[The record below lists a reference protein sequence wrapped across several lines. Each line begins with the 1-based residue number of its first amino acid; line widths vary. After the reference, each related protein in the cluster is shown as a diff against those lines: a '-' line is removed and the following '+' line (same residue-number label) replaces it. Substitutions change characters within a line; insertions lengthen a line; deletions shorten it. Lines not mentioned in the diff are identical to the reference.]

1 MRKDVFWADG
11 TQITQEGWKGSV
23 KIKDILMQAAPV
35 VMETGGAIIVIDEFD
50 KMCERKMSGS
60 ENVAYSV
67 QSELLKVIEGE
78 LVRYKDFV
86 LDTSRISFIF
96 LGSFASM
103 VAAKKNRPNSMG
115 FGQDI
120 DRSEVSYMDAFTQE
134 DLIRYGGV
142 RREIASRISRIV
154 QLQPMGKEDFYSILN
169 NASMSPIMELEQK
182 FGTVIEVDDRIK
194 KQISREAAE
203 SGLGV
208 RYLKSRLLSMLEK
221 EMFTAPDMDV
231 YEITE

>member
-1 MRKDVFWADG
+1 
-11 TQITQEGWKGSV
+11 
-23 KIKDILMQAAPV
+23 
-35 VMETGGAIIVIDEFD
+35 
-50 KMCERKMSGS
+50 MCERKMSGS

-120 DRSEVSYMDAFTQE
+120 DRSEVSYMDAFMQE

-154 QLQPMGKEDFYSILN
+154 QLQPMKEDDFYAILN
-169 NASMSPIMELEQK
+169 TVSMSPIAELQK
-182 FGTVIEVDDRIK
+182 EFGTIIEVDDKVKHRISK
-194 KQISREAAE
+194 EASE

-208 RYLKSRLLSMLEK
+208 RYLMSRLLSLLEEK
-221 EMFTAPDMDV
+221 MFAEPDMDE
-231 YEITE
+231 YEIRG